1 MDIMINKFW
10 EVWGQSD
17 SLYNKWA
24 NKHNINN
31 VRLFVLYT
39 LDRNES
45 LTQKRISLYTG
56 LAKQTVSSVIQALKK
71 EDIIILLPSINSD
84 KREKLVVLT
93 DKGKQY
99 CKELLTPLYVV
110 EERTFE
116 LMGEDRVKQMV
127 DSINLFNTILD
138 KEMRKNE
145 K

>member
-1 MDIMINKFW
+1 MDKMLNKFW

-39 LDRNES
+39 LDRES

-71 EDIIILLPSINSD
+71 ENIIILLPSINSD

>member
-1 MDIMINKFW
+1 MDKMINKFW
-10 EVWGQSD
+10 EVCGQSD
-17 SLYNKWA
+17 SLYNRWA

>member
-1 MDIMINKFW
+1 MDKMLNKFW
-10 EVWGQSD
+10 KVCGQSD

-45 LTQKRISLYTG
+45 LTQKTISLYTG
-56 LAKQTVSSVIQALKK
+56 LAKQTVSSVIQTLKK
-71 EDIIILLPSINSD
+71 ENIIILLPSITSD

-93 DKGKQY
+93 DNGKDY
-99 CKELLTPLYVV
+99 CKELLTPLYEV
-110 EERTFE
+110 EEKTFK

>member
-1 MDIMINKFW
+1 MDKMINKFW

-45 LTQKRISLYTG
+45 LTQKTISLYTG

-71 EDIIILLPSINSD
+71 ENIIILLPSITSD

-93 DKGKQY
+93 NKGKDY
-99 CKELLTPLYVV
+99 CKELLTPLYEV
-110 EERTFE
+110 EEKTFK
-116 LMGEDRVKQMV
+116 LMGEERVKQMV

-138 KEMRKNE
+138 KEMKQSE

>member
-1 MDIMINKFW
+1 MDKMLNKFW

-56 LAKQTVSSVIQALKK
+56 LAKQTVSSVIQTLKK
-71 EDIIILLPSINSD
+71 ENIIILLPSITSD

>member
-1 MDIMINKFW
+1 MDKMLNKFW

-71 EDIIILLPSINSD
+71 ENIIILLPSINSD

>member
-1 MDIMINKFW
+1 MDKMLNKFW

>member
-1 MDIMINKFW
+1 MDKMINKFW
-10 EVWGQSD
+10 EVCGQSD
-17 SLYNKWA
+17 SLYNRWA

-71 EDIIILLPSINSD
+71 ENIIILLPSINSD

>member
-1 MDIMINKFW
+1 MDKMLNKFW

-45 LTQKRISLYTG
+45 LTQKTISIYTA
-56 LAKQTVSSVIQALKK
+56 LAKQTVSSVIQVLKK
-71 EDIIILLPSINSD
+71 ENIIILLPSITSD

-93 DKGKQY
+93 DKGKEY
-99 CKELLTPLYVV
+99 CKELLTPLYEV
-110 EERTFE
+110 EEKTFK
-116 LMGEDRVKQMV
+116 LMGEERVKQMV
-127 DSINLFNTILD
+127 DYINLFNTILD
-138 KEMRKNE
+138 KEMKKSE

>member
-1 MDIMINKFW
+1 MDKMINKFW

>member
-1 MDIMINKFW
+1 MDKMLNKFW

-39 LDRNES
+39 LDRNEA
-45 LTQKRISLYTG
+45 LTQKTISLYTG
-56 LAKQTVSSVIQALKK
+56 LAKQTVSSVIQTLKK
-71 EDIIILLPSINSD
+71 ENIIILLPSITSD

-93 DKGKQY
+93 DKGKEY
-99 CKELLTPLYVV
+99 CKELLTPLYEV
-110 EERTFE
+110 EEKTFK
-116 LMGEDRVKQMV
+116 LMGEERVKQMV

-138 KEMRKNE
+138 KEMKQSE

>member
-1 MDIMINKFW
+1 MYKMLNKFW

-39 LDRNES
+39 LDRNEA
-45 LTQKRISLYTG
+45 LTQKTISLYTG
-56 LAKQTVSSVIQALKK
+56 LAKQTVSSVIQTLKK
-71 EDIIILLPSINSD
+71 ENIIILLPSITLD

-93 DKGKQY
+93 DKGKNY
-99 CKELLTPLYVV
+99 CKELLTPLYEV
-110 EERTFE
+110 EEKTFK
-116 LMGEDRVKQMV
+116 LMGEDRVEQMI
-127 DSINLFNTILD
+127 DSINLFNTILER
-138 KEMRKNE
+138 EMKKSE

>member
-1 MDIMINKFW
+1 MDKMLNKFW

-56 LAKQTVSSVIQALKK
+56 LAKQTVSSVIQTLKK
-71 EDIIILLPSINSD
+71 ENIIILLPSINSD